1 MFFNIKT
8 LTNVGP
14 YLTSPW
20 KHFEILFPC
29 KKWGWGGLKPSQYTF
44 PVFVSATKGIV
55 PCFCSICALS
65 LLLNASYFLYNEAV
79 LNVV

>member
-8 LTNVGP
+8 LIMSVHISSVLGNTLKFYFPAKKKGGGHE
-14 YLTSPW
+14 SP
-20 KHFEILFPC
+20 
-29 KKWGWGGLKPSQYTF
+29 QYTF
-44 PVFVSATKGIV
+44 PVSVSATKGIV